1 MAKARKRG
9 CVFAQSPKRG
19 LILRKAFQTGQS
31 RSLSLPKAQSL
42 AAGAGGVLYCGAPGG
57 YLAFDESATGA
68 LRILR
73 RQGRTNA
80 SGRGE
85 SIMSEIIIST
95 PRAAV
100 RQIRLNRPARRNALG
115 FAIRAEIA
123 AAITEAAADPD
134 VRIIVLTGDAVA
146 FAAGGDLSELAD
158 AQPLDA
164 TFAKLSVTKRALEAC
179 RKPVI
184 AAVNGFA
191 LGGGCELALM
201 CDMVVAG
208 SGAQFGLPEVKV
220 GVIPGAGGTQR
231 FLQAAGKAK
240 ALRYMLTGD
249 LFTATEAA
257 EMGLVSEV
265 VADDQVLNHALDL
278 AEKIARQPPLA
289 VTALK
294 EAVRL
299 GANAPLETAVMIEN
313 HLFQLLFS
321 TADQKEGMQAFLEKR
336 RAQFTG
342 R

>member
-1 MAKARKRG
+1 
-9 CVFAQSPKRG
+9 
-19 LILRKAFQTGQS
+19 
-31 RSLSLPKAQSL
+31 
-42 AAGAGGVLYCGAPGG
+42 
-57 YLAFDESATGA
+57 
-68 LRILR
+68 
-73 RQGRTNA
+73 
-80 SGRGE
+80 
-85 SIMSEIIIST
+85 MSEIIIST